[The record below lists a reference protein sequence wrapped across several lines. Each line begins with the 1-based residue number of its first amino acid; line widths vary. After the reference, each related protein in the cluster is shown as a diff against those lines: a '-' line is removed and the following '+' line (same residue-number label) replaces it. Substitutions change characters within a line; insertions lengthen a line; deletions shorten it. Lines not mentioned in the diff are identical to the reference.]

1 MDYAKGRWTRG
12 KPGIR
17 RGPPLTYERTGV
29 RYQGGKVRV
38 LGIDPGL
45 SVTGYAV
52 VERVG
57 GRLHPRAAGAI
68 HTSPGDPQEARLAT
82 LRSALVGIIAE
93 QQPDTAA
100 VERVFFNA
108 NVKTAMSVGQAAG
121 VALEAA
127 ASSGLSVT
135 DYTPTE
141 VKQSV
146 VGVGNAPKQQV
157 QAMVA
162 RLLRL
167 ASPPRPA
174 DAADACALAICH
186 LNRSRLMTAIEAAE

>member
-1 MDYAKGRWTRG
+1 
-12 KPGIR
+12 
-17 RGPPLTYERTGV
+17 
-29 RYQGGKVRV
+29 VRV

-45 SVTGYAV
+45 SVTGYGV

-57 GRLHPRAAGAI
+57 GRLHPIAAGAI
-68 HTSPGDPQEARLAT
+68 HTSPGDTQEARLAR
-82 LRSALVGIIAE
+82 LRSALMGIISE
-93 QQPDTAA
+93 QQPDAAA

-108 NVKTAMSVGQAAG
+108 NVRTAMSVGQAAG

-141 VKQSV
+141 IKQSV

-167 ASPPRPA
+167 AAPPRPA